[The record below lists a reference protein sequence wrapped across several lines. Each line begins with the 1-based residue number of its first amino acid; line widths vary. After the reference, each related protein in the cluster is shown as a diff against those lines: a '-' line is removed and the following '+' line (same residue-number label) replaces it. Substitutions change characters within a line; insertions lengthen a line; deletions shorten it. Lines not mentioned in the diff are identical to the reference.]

1 MIFSIKE
8 IKLSDLPSYSFRN
21 NYRAN
26 RFSLTSLFDWDA
38 KPIIYDMKSLENSIK
53 KEGYNPEKYGYIT
66 VIPYL
71 FSNNYWVMDGKH
83 RLAALKKIYNKD
95 HKIKVKSC

>member
-8 IKLSDLPSYSFRN
+8 IKLSDLPSYSFNGTER
-21 NYRAN
+21 RI
-26 RFSLTSLFDWDA
+26 SLAFLFDWDA

-66 VIPYL
+66 AIPYL
-71 FSNNYWVMDGKH
+71 FSNKYWVMDGKH
-83 RLAALKKIYNKD
+83 RLDALKKIYNKN